1 MKLPEIHTGKH
12 PRGIV
17 EESKLLIKGI
27 RDGLLITVHE
37 KRWKDAQELVFN
49 TIAEREAFFK
59 GAKVALDV
67 GETVIKAA
75 EMGKFRNNL
84 ADKGLSLWA
93 VLSTADTTI
102 NTAQVLGLATTLGI
116 RTAAAKEQKDANV
129 FEGDQAVWVERTLRA
144 GFRVETKC
152 HVVVM
157 GDVNPGAEI
166 ISGGNILVWG
176 RLNGSV
182 HAGADG
188 NQNARIMAMELKPTQ
203 MKINGVVS
211 ALILKKSKN
220 QPEMAFLKENEI
232 IIEPWN
238 SKK

>member
-1 MKLPEIHTGKH
+1 M
-12 PRGIV
+12 
-17 EESKLLIKGI
+17 EEAKLLIKGI

-37 KRWKDAQELVFN
+37 KRWKDAQDLIISTITEKESFFN
-49 TIAEREAFFK
+49 

-67 GETVIKAA
+67 GDIVVKAA
-75 EMGKFRNNL
+75 DLGKFRNKL
-84 ADKGLSLWA
+84 ADKGLTLWA
-93 VLSTADTTI
+93 VLSTADSTI
-102 NTAQVLGLATTLGI
+102 NTAQVLGLSTTLGI
-116 RTAAAKEQKDANV
+116 RPSVAKEMKDSNV
-129 FEGDQAVWVERTLRA
+129 FEGDQAVWIERTMRA

-166 ISGGNILVWG
+166 VSGGNILVWG

-188 NQNARIMAMELKPTQ
+188 NKNARVMALDLKPTQ
-203 MKINGVVS
+203 MRIDDIV
-211 ALILKKSKN
+211 ALPILKKTKN
-220 QPEMAFLKENEI
+220 QPEMAFLRENEI

-238 SKK
+238 KRN

>member
-1 MKLPEIHTGKH
+1 M
-12 PRGIV
+12 

-37 KRWKDAQELVFN
+37 KRWKEAQELVFN
-49 TIAEREAFFK
+49 TIAEKESFFT

-67 GETVIKAA
+67 GEIVIKAA
-75 EMGKFRNNL
+75 EMGRFRNKL

-102 NTAQVLGLATTLGI
+102 NTAQVMGLATSLGI
-116 RTAAAKEQKDANV
+116 RSAGAKEQKDPTV
-129 FEGDQAVWVERTLRA
+129 FEGDQAVWVERTMRA

-152 HVVVM
+152 HVVVF

-176 RLNGSV
+176 RLNGAV

-188 NQNARIMAMELKPTQ
+188 NRAARVMALDLKPTQ
-203 MKINGVVS
+203 MKIDDVV
-211 ALILKKSKN
+211 AVPILKKTKN
-220 QPEMAFLKENEI
+220 QPEMALLQGNEI
-232 IIEPWN
+232 IIEPWGKRN
-238 SKK
+238 